1 MSQSKVYT
9 IKTQNQVINSL
20 ILEIINTNSE
30 EAFFVNENGD
40 YEITDT
46 YKQMIELEMQKIL
59 KIYHLEFPNLPYE
72 TNRKLDVRIYKR
84 NHIDGMFGDN
94 ALQFSSGIKSEF
106 EKLRSGNLYG
116 ENIGYDIHD
125 DGQITYNPNG
135 QTKKLITNLIDKGDG
150 TPYILKQGE
159 EIEHDFTDETGDL
172 YYYINDCKYE
182 TYLFS
187 IMPHEMAHA
196 FGFTGGVFEGLT
208 ETVSREVSNKYGLM
222 NFPFARKN
230 LVKLIQKVERI
241 IGRDKLVEHAHKF
254 GDTKERTDTISELID
269 EKICPRKPDT
279 FKKYFDIYTEGKEY
293 FDNLE
298 DSLLKQLNSGLLTET
313 EAFEIYDNDPYRPM
327 YKKAQAKCSSDF
339 DNEINTYIKNNPN
352 ALFQLG
358 ETNIEGTDKDF
369 EDVISFQQSEIN
381 SLNRILER
389 IKRQNLNKNHS
400 FRSSLQSMVNDTVSY
415 SNSNDTKF
423 PTKTK
428 YEIKKDIN

>member
-1 MSQSKVYT
+1 MS
-9 IKTQNQVINSL
+9 
-20 ILEIINTNSE
+20 
-30 EAFFVNENGD
+30 
-40 YEITDT
+40 
-46 YKQMIELEMQKIL
+46 
-59 KIYHLEFPNLPYE
+59 
-72 TNRKLDVRIYKR
+72 
-84 NHIDGMFGDN
+84 
-94 ALQFSSGIKSEF
+94 
-106 EKLRSGNLYG
+106 
-116 ENIGYDIHD
+116 
-125 DGQITYNPNG
+125 
-135 QTKKLITNLIDKGDG
+135 TNLIDKGDG
-150 TPYILKQGE
+150 SPYILKQGE
-159 EIEHDFTDETGDL
+159 DIENDFMDATGDL
-172 YYYINDCKYE
+172 YYYLNDCKYE

-196 FGFTGGVFEGLT
+196 FGFTGGFFEGLT

-313 EAFEIYDNDPYRPM
+313 EAFEIYDNDPNRPM

-369 EDVISFQQSEIN
+369 EDVISFQQSEIVN
-381 SLNRILER
+381 LQQILNIV
-389 IKRQNLNKNHS
+389 K
-400 FRSSLQSMVNDTVSY
+400 VS
-415 SNSNDTKF
+415 N
-423 PTKTK
+423 
-428 YEIKKDIN
+428 